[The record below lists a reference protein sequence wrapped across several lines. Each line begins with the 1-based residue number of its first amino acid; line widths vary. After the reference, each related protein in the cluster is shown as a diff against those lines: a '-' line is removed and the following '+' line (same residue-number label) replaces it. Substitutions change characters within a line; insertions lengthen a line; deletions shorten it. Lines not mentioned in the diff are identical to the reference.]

1 MEHKPF
7 KGISLVLLTLAL
19 SLGTFLQVLDISI
32 ANVAVPHI
40 AGDLGVSPNQGT
52 WVITSFA
59 VSNAIVLPLTGWLS
73 KRFGEVRLFVW
84 STTLF
89 SIASGL
95 CGLAWN
101 LPVLIIFRTLQGAVA
116 GSLIPLSQSLL
127 LRSYPPNK
135 QGLALG
141 LWSMVVIVAPVLGP
155 VVGGYLTDNY
165 GWPWIFYVNIPL
177 GLLSAMITWELM
189 RDQETKREMHPI
201 DFTGFVLLI
210 VGVAS
215 LQIML
220 DKGNDL
226 DWMNSNVIWALA
238 IIAIIALSYF
248 IAWNLYSPSPVVDF
262 SFFRSPNFV
271 IGTFLISI
279 GFMIFFGS
287 TVLLPLWLQTQ
298 MGYTAYKAG
307 LATAPIG
314 LLPIFLSPLL
324 GKYLTAI
331 DTRIWTILSFLV
343 FSISF
348 FWLSNFTPNIGID
361 QVAYVRL
368 FQGIGVTFFFIPL
381 VTISLAGIPPYSI
394 ASASGIFNFLR
405 LLIGSGFGTAIFVTA
420 WNRREVYHH
429 SYLTETLNHNP
440 QAYIEYA
447 DALNEVHLEGHRAGA
462 FVDNIITQQA
472 YLLSSN
478 DIYWICGWIFLLLIP
493 LVFLCKPPQNQSK
506 AVVAE

>member
-1 MEHKPF
+1 MNQKPF
-7 KGISLVLLTLAL
+7 QGLALVLLTIAVG
-19 SLGTFLQVLDISI
+19 LGTFLQVLDISI
-32 ANVAVPHI
+32 ANVAVPNI
-40 AGDLGVSPNQGT
+40 AGNLGVSPNEGT

-89 SIASGL
+89 SIVSGL

-101 LPVLIIFRTLQGAVA
+101 LPVLILFRTLQGAVA

-127 LRSYPPNK
+127 LRGYPADK

-141 LWSMVVIVAPVLGP
+141 LWTMIVIVAPVLGP
-155 VVGGYLTDNY
+155 IIGGYLTDNY
-165 GWPWIFYVNIPL
+165 GWPWIFYINVPL
-177 GLLSAMITWELM
+177 GLLSSVMAWELM
-189 RDQETKREMHPI
+189 KDRETVRERQTI
-201 DFTGFVLLI
+201 DRTGFSLLI
-210 VGVAS
+210 IGVAC

-226 DWMNSNVIWALA
+226 DWFNSNEIRLLA
-238 IIAIIALSYF
+238 VGAVVALSF
-248 IAWNLYSPSPVVDF
+248 FVVWNLYSSSPVVDF
-262 SFFRSPNFV
+262 SFFLIPNFV
-271 IGTFLISI
+271 VGTFLISI

-287 TVLLPLWLQTQ
+287 TVLIPLWLQTQ

-314 LLPIFLSPLL
+314 ILPILLSPLL

-331 DTRIWTILSFLV
+331 DTRIWTVLSFIV

-348 FWLSNFTPNIGID
+348 FWLSNFTTEVGIGE
-361 QVAYVRL
+361 VAFIRL
-368 FQGIGVTFFFIPL
+368 FQGIAVTFFFIPL
-381 VTISLAGIPPYSI
+381 VTISMAEIPTKSI

-420 WNRREVYHH
+420 WSRREVFHH
-429 SYLTETLNHNP
+429 SQLTETLDHNP
-440 QAYIEYA
+440 QVFAEYSEVLQGLHLDGQRGA
-447 DALNEVHLEGHRAGA
+447 AIVDVAIQHQGYMIASNE
-462 FVDNIITQQA
+462 
-472 YLLSSN
+472 
-478 DIYWICGWIFLLLIP
+478 IYWVCAWAFLLLIP
-493 LVFLCKPPQNQSK
+493 LVFFCKAPKSK
-506 AVVAE
+506 GKMIAAE